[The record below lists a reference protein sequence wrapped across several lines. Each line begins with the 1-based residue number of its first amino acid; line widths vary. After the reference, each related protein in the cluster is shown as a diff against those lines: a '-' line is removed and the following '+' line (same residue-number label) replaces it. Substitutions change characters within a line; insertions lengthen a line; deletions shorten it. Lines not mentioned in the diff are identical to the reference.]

1 MPEAKTPKKEA
12 DGHESASIFQGV
24 YGKDMSPVLRL
35 CVTAMLCALGVVGRI
50 ALWSVP
56 NVQPVTVLIV
66 LITVYIGLGWGL
78 VSAVVMACVTNMF
91 MGSLGIWTLYQ
102 SFAWICVALIGWLIF
117 RRRQTYWIMV
127 VYAFLSGFIYGFI
140 VDAISWKIFVQ
151 YNSAATFWAYKV
163 TSLPYDLYHSLGNA
177 VFMYFLDPLFGK
189 AAGSIISKRS
199 GGC

>member
-1 MPEAKTPKKEA
+1 MVTGSADSRRKET
-12 DGHESASIFQGV
+12 DGHGSVSVFQGV
-24 YGKDMSPVLRL
+24 YGRRMSPVLRL

-56 NVQPVTVLIV
+56 NVQPVTVLII
-66 LITVYIGLGWGL
+66 LITIYISLPYGL
-78 VSAVVMACVTNMF
+78 VSALVMACVTNMF

-102 SFAWICVALIGWLIF
+102 SFAWICAALIAWLLF
-117 RRRQTYWIMV
+117 RKKQNYILMV
-127 VYAFLSGFIYGFI
+127 AYAFLAGFIYGFI
-140 VDAISWKIFVQ
+140 VDAISWRIFVQ

-189 AAGSIISKRS
+189 AFEAVILRRR
-199 GGC
+199 